1 MVRAREMGNTL
12 VGSINLNFSSSFPFF
27 SLSKQA
33 YSHVYIIAGVMKM
46 EYTNL
51 GLILALGRAQGLQL
65 WPAPTE
71 KEW

>member
-1 MVRAREMGNTL
+1 MRNSL
-12 VGSINLNFSSSFPFF
+12 SSSINLNFSSSFPFL

-33 YSHVYIIAGVMKM
+33 YSHVYVIAGVMKM

-51 GLILALGRAQGLQL
+51 GLILTLGRAEGLQL

-71 KEW
+71 KKW